1 MLAQLEQNKD
11 AIRAAG
17 LKIVTVGIGKPQHA
31 AHFCGKLAPSA
42 TCLVN
47 ETNDVHFAYGLKR
60 GGLGQLLNPKLYAAS
75 ARATRAGF
83 TQGKATG
90 DIAMLGGIFVV
101 DQQGIIRYAYANDY
115 AGDYPEIAEVL
126 KAAAIS

>member
-1 MLAQLEQNKD
+1 MLAQLEQHKD
-11 AIRAAG
+11 EIRAAG
-17 LKIVTVGIGKPQHA
+17 LKIVAVGIGEPEHA
-31 AHFCGKLAPSA
+31 ADFCGKLAPGA

-47 ETNDVHFAYGLKR
+47 KTTAVHFTYGLKR

-83 TQGKATG
+83 KQGKATG

-101 DQQGIIRYAYANDY
+101 DQQGLIRYAYASGY
-115 AGDYPEIAEVL
+115 AGDYPEIADIL
-126 KAAAIS
+126 KTVTAK